1 MTPENNKNSSEAQI
15 DISKNKHYIEE
26 WFNDFWEYEVQKN
39 DWTETLYSI
48 LPELLNRNIEIKD
61 RAILRSIFYNNID
74 RFNWIKKW
82 DKIEINMI
90 DNNSYE
96 IKIWENYYIVN
107 INNNSFIEV
116 WWDIF
121 LEEEN
126 IFDLTSEEIEMLINA
141 IKIETNKAEIWLFA
155 WKRDVYTI
163 KVMDFIE
170 WNLPTTAEPID
181 LLVDI
186 DPNKVILETRK
197 IIESWDISYIDKI
210 QIRQLT
216 INWDENID
224 SKTSKK
230 ILEEFKWFVVWLI
243 KGEEFKV
250 YREISSTN

>member
-1 MTPENNKNSSEAQI
+1 MNPENKNSTTENINNKA
-15 DISKNKHYIEE
+15 DNKHYLDE
-26 WFNDFWEYEVQKN
+26 WFNNYWEYEVQKN

-61 RAILRSIFYNNID
+61 RAILRSIIYNNINI
-74 RFNWIKKW
+74 FEAIKKW
-82 DKIEINMI
+82 DKIEINSI

-96 IKIWENYYIVN
+96 IKVWENYYIIN
-107 INNNSFIEV
+107 IQNNSFIKILWNE
-116 WWDIF
+116 F
-121 LEEEN
+121 FEEEN
-126 IFDLTSEEIEMLINA
+126 IFELTSEEIEMLINA

-186 DPNKVILETRK
+186 DPSKVINEAK
-197 IIESWDISYIDKI
+197 NIMMWWDIESININ
-210 QIRQLT
+210 QLT
-216 INWDENID
+216 FNWNDNID
-224 SKTSKK
+224 NKTSEK
-230 ILEEFKWFVVWLI
+230 ILNEFKWFVVWLI

-250 YREISSTN
+250 YREISSNN